1 MSSSLCDPRQYQH
14 LHHINIG
21 QEIKIN
27 SQWKHKGSRNTSGF
41 DAFLNVV
48 LEEAEDPM
56 EMDTLVKLLFGKIV
70 SHNILLGEAGLEQRN
85 EIMDHEM
92 KYNGG
97 DRWQQE

>member
-21 QEIKIN
+21 QEIKIK

-48 LEEAEDPM
+48 VEDAVDENATDESGYIDHIIIRGNSSAQFETLERVR
-56 EMDTLVKLLFGKIV
+56 T
-70 SHNILLGEAGLEQRN
+70 
-85 EIMDHEM
+85 
-92 KYNGG
+92 
-97 DRWQQE
+97 